1 MNDIPQN
8 GSDVYVTYKGN
19 EDTTQAIQYV
29 DIATGKVVKADNVTG
44 SVGQSVSY
52 TGSLPKGY
60 ELAND
65 SSIPTSVTISSDN
78 TPVKV
83 YVRQISYTDA
93 NKPSDLTDA
102 LSKTITRTIKFTGI
116 THDDVVQSVTF
127 TRTATWNASENKYDF
142 SSWTATDGNKWAF
155 FNAPQVAGYTG
166 TADHLDQVTVDPD
179 TTQDVTETINY
190 TPNAQ
195 TARVIIKDSDNHD
208 AVISVDTVTGVTGG
222 TTEISPVAP
231 KGYELD
237 TARTAKWPSSV
248 QFTSDGTPTADT
260 VIYVKH
266 KTSSSQGDW
275 PLSDDAYK
283 QATSMTITR
292 TITISKPGQADQV
305 ITQPVTLTRTITFDA
320 VTGAIK
326 STGAWTTGTW
336 NLVGYAQAPATVDY
350 NGVTYNRVVTSTS
363 SNPAEQ
369 GEGGLQKKTVTSD
382 SKSYD
387 VHVTYVANTT
397 SLNFKA
403 VDDDASG
410 KDITPSGII
419 TSISHQAG
427 QAVDSSQ
434 VQTIEQAI
442 INKVQGLGYTFVP
455 ETDTS
460 NPNEYVLHFKHT
472 KLTLTDQGSAP
483 KGITV
488 DPLNKVIYRTI
499 SYKFGEG
506 NIAGLDYSTNES
518 YILKRTA
525 TIDLA
530 TKKVIYTPWQL
541 VNPDGTTSTTLSMPF
556 EAIPTAP
563 TGYVFDKIDG
573 HDGTDGQAPWTAIPS
588 MNIDSSLIDSPNPT
602 KISLTVRYKA
612 AIKTVPVYIYD
623 VDSATPSVAIGKTE
637 TVTVDGKQVTQPVAK
652 TEVTAGVRY
661 SNTYDRNFLN
671 DNVKDGAN
679 YEYITGE
686 SYPVDFTMGPDGVP
700 KAIKIYVRHKHAT
713 QQVTTT
719 STRTIHIQGQDT
731 PQTQTVTF
739 TRDEYIDLVTNK
751 VTGYSDWQ
759 AQDSSQASWGAVNV
773 GRSTDGYTAYIDGV
787 KGNVV
792 AEETPLPN
800 QNVDVNVT
808 YEANPATVNIVY
820 RRNDNNQ
827 VVATVPVAGKVDQ
840 TVDLTY
846 TAPAGYKLT
855 DGQQLPPNI
864 KLKAQNLDITVYVD
878 DDPQTYNPS
887 NVPSDVPE
895 SIKAQMTKT
904 VTRHIEIIYP
914 EGYTGDK
921 LATPIDQSVT
931 FERDVTVD
939 LTKSGADR
947 YSFGNWH
954 VKGDTATSGSWAS
967 VELTKINGYHT
978 DQGIDAATV
987 DANTDNV
994 NLTIHYLANDAQLG
1008 IKAVDDTDN
1017 SDITSKISQAIAN
1030 ITGKANGAVDAAKI
1044 KAAVASAKEQLEKLG
1059 YKYVDTDVVTKFD
1072 DVDDTAKPS
1081 QDLVIHFT
1089 HATST
1094 YNRGDQDL
1102 PKSVD
1107 TSQLSKSVTRKI
1119 IVHTPDGQTS
1129 TITQT
1134 TSFGRTVTVDNV
1146 TGTVTYGKWTPT
1158 DGEFDQYDIPQLE
1171 GYSTTVQYSGQEAAE
1186 AESVASAS
1194 AVDSQGNPV
1203 DGNQVDVYYN
1213 AKDGSQVIKYQDPSG
1228 ADKGSQ
1234 TLTGKT
1240 GDVVKVDQTKVP
1252 AGYEVVPGTP
1262 NPGTVTIP
1270 GKPSDPIIIKVQ
1282 PKIDVITLDNTKK
1295 PDAVKDSDLTKD
1307 VTRVINVYK
1316 PGATTPETTTQKVVF
1331 TRTANYNEATGKVD
1345 SYSAWVPVSGNK
1357 FSEFNAPTVT
1367 GCTPDKNAPE
1377 VEVTA
1382 DQTYPDVDIHYT
1394 AVKNL
1399 TAHIIYVDDNNNQTP
1414 VKVDSVTGLSA
1425 GDTHEYTATAPAG
1438 YDLAKGQA
1446 ATVTITVPTDGT
1458 APSDTIIHLTQHSDQ
1473 IKGGSDDT
1481 SDKTYDLKRTV
1492 TRHVYVKTPDGQT
1505 KFVKDQVATF
1515 TRDVTVNRAT
1525 GKLTYT
1531 DWTSSDKNFE
1541 AVSSDD
1547 IDGYTQNPVSSIT
1560 VDENYGEQTAYIT
1573 YSPKASSI
1581 RYQAVDDDA
1590 SGKDITPSGINLT
1603 VNTAK
1608 GIDQTTIDQDKAS
1621 VEAAI
1626 KGALGNKYKFDGQTT
1641 DGNVIT
1647 LHFKHATTTYGSDS
1661 TKPSVV
1667 KGALEA
1673 DVTRPITIV
1682 SPDGTKQTIVQ
1693 TVHLTRTATVDE
1705 ETGTVTYGNWTS
1717 GQFKAY
1723 PVSDV
1728 EGYTTEVKYGDSA
1741 EATRVDGDVKASD
1754 ITITGQDADAKP
1766 ENGEPVI
1773 VTYKLNDASGKI
1785 SYQTS
1790 DGTEVGSQAISG
1802 KAGETDTY
1810 KTNVPAGYE
1819 LTDPNDTAVTVHY
1832 PTDGSEK
1839 TVVVTVQ
1846 AKNDTYDNTGDK
1858 PSWVKDATTKD
1869 VTRTI
1874 HFAYPENY
1882 TGEKHEDVVQTVHF
1896 TRTAIKNEATGD
1908 VTYGDWTVQGSDQF
1922 DTFNAPDIHGYH
1934 PTSSAALVTGVKAN
1948 GTYDDVT
1955 ITYAPDNLVGR
1966 VIYKYTDKNGNVSVV
1981 GIQNVNGT
1989 TDGTYQV
1996 TEGNVELPKGYT
2008 LVKDQT
2014 LPSLT
2019 FKPGEPNEVT
2029 VKVDHATEHFNP
2041 GDDIDSHSGDMPKG
2055 VDLGTI
2061 KQGMTK
2067 TVTRTVYVT
2076 PVGGERHQV
2085 DQQTAHF
2092 KRGFK
2097 IDLATGEVTYDPWTS
2112 DDSTFSDVSSK
2123 IPAAPAGYSIVSTH
2137 TYGSE
2142 TVTADDNDIDVEVT
2156 YAAAKSHITIVAKDK
2171 SNNNETIAIPDSVS
2185 TTLEGQTAA
2194 SVDPKNV
2201 QTYVDAISRAL
2212 EKEGYQFDSTDTFP
2226 TAFNGDTTLNIY
2238 FTHRTDDKT
2247 TDLPDGSEAVSKDV
2261 TRTIHVVEPDGQTYD
2276 IVQKVTATR
2285 QAKVDAVSHKVIGYT
2300 DWTTPEL
2307 TSVTAPQYA
2316 GYTPSVASVESHTP
2330 TADEINAG
2338 QTADV
2343 TIKYTGVQTSQSYEY
2358 VDADSGSQI
2367 GQTYQGANGRVGDKV
2382 NFDGDIKTNIPNGY
2396 ELVPNTTLPGEHE
2409 LGQTNQTIKV
2419 YVRKTVVDNTQKT
2432 TPKGSD
2438 KSTLK
2443 ELAKTITR
2451 TVIAHVPG
2459 KAAQTIA
2466 SQEVHFTR
2474 TATWND
2480 AIKSWDYSDWKVD
2493 GSQTWDAINDS
2504 DIPELAGYSHDP
2516 VHVDSYNVLPTTQD
2530 QTVDINYTA
2539 LDQTTHVIYKYG
2551 DLTINTKELTGKTG
2565 DTVATNIND
2574 GIPENYQLVDGQN
2587 LPENITFDA
2596 DGHADIVVNLKH
2608 GEDHYDGKTGE
2619 KPAWATE
2626 DTTRTVTRTIN
2637 ITYPKGKKPA
2647 GAEDTQTDSATFTR
2661 TATRDKVTGQVTYG
2675 EWTLASGNA
2684 KFDKFT
2690 APAVANYTPSTSEI
2704 AVETVTADSPDTTY
2718 NITYTATGTDF
2729 TIHAH
2734 DITDPKKVIAIDI
2747 PAGINPVIRHKTDGS
2762 DEAQFELNK
2771 EGIIARIKLALAAKG
2786 YSFVGEDGTND
2797 GVNLNFKH
2805 QEKTY
2810 HSGDDIPDGD
2820 KGLIKEALS
2829 KDVTRKIITSKP
2841 DGSSNTVTQTVTAT
2855 RTVTIDEATKDV
2867 TYGEWN
2873 LPSFDGSGV
2882 EQIKGYTSLV
2892 DGHASTYVSDA
2903 TVTLGQDKTPQNGKD
2918 VNVSYEANDHTMHI
2932 IYRDVD
2938 DGYRVVGNPITVSG
2952 KTHTTVDV
2960 SKQAT
2965 VPAGYE
2971 LVDGQTNP
2979 ANVTFPAD
2987 GSEVQDIT
2995 VLVKHHVESVDPNKP
3010 TNIPEK
3016 GDRDAIIK
3024 AGNKDV
3030 VRTIHYQKADGT
3042 KVFDDTVQ
3050 TVHFT
3055 RTVDVDAITGKI
3067 VGYGNWTKADPQP
3080 VGDSDHWP
3088 SVTAQTLAGYTP
3100 SQDSVQD
3107 QSVDAATNDK
3117 EITVGYTADT
3127 HMAHIIYQ
3135 DADNNNKTICSQN
3148 VYGQTDQTYT
3158 ISQDTNNKDPRVIV
3172 TSVPTGYK
3180 LDGQSIPSSIS
3191 FDAKGADDIVIVLK
3205 HDTVDAN
3212 NPGDVDTHK
3221 GDLPKGTDLDA
3232 IKQGMAK
3239 DVTRT
3244 IYETEPG
3251 ESRKLLTTQRVHFTR
3266 TASIDRVTGQVTYGA
3281 WTADGADKWAAY
3293 PVDNVKG
3300 YQQVVTGGTLAETTV
3315 TGDMS
3320 DQDVEVTYTSQAAQ
3334 DITVVA
3340 RDVTDSSNPVNLGQ
3354 TQTLKGNVD
3363 SPVSGKDLSDA
3374 IEAIRKALVAKGY
3387 NYQGVEGEIPV
3398 KFDNS
3403 KHTIVLDFTRAND
3416 DVPGGTTIPD
3426 KYKGII
3432 ADSDVTK
3439 TYTRTINLH
3448 HNVNGQDVVEHVT
3461 QQVTLTRTAHVDL
3474 AKFNADPTDKSAVTY
3489 GAWSTAD
3496 YPEYNIPDKA
3506 GYTPFVNDN
3515 ETHSLAASP
3524 ATGDTNVDVYYK
3536 GKQGTQIFK
3545 YIDAVS
3551 DSQVGTDVQFTGN
3564 VGDSEQT
3571 YTYVI
3576 PAGYK
3581 LAKGQGTSSTY
3592 SFTDGT
3598 NTTNIYLDH
3607 DVQTVTP
3614 TTIPEGST
3622 DVTKSD
3628 LTKTVTRTI
3637 SYKYEDGSE
3646 AHKPDVQTIT
3656 LTRTAYVDPITH
3668 SVTYSNWTSDKSF
3681 TDVTA
3686 PTIAGYDASS
3696 TIVKG
3701 HSVAGNS
3708 DDENITVIYTKK
3720 TQTTEIQYVD
3730 DTGKVIK
3737 TVPVSG
3743 QTGDKEKTVNT
3754 GDNIPEG
3761 WKLDENAP
3769 KTIVVSFDPNHPQTQ
3784 TVKIVHDTKTY
3795 KSGDENA
3802 PEGLDKTVTRTI
3814 NFHKPAG
3821 NEQVVQTV
3829 HYTRTATVDLVS
3841 GNITYN
3847 AWTIA
3852 DVSGATKGE
3861 GTNASF
3867 DAISDIPQVDGY
3879 KADHTQ
3885 VDQLAVTPDTADSVV
3900 DVYYN
3905 ANKTELH
3912 FKAVDEDDNNKDIDL
3927 LGSLT
3932 SPINVDV
3939 TTKDVDSQVASREAD
3954 IKQYLADKYNFDTV
3968 DTSVDGNVTTYILKF
3983 HHAKDTISEGGNLPE
3998 GVSQSDFT
4006 RAVHRL
4012 IKVYKPGQTDPEV
4025 VDQTATA
4032 HRQLVVDKANGT
4044 YKWTP

>member
-1 MNDIPQN
+1 MNAATGKVTYSAWAASVSSASGSDVTVGPDGVKFAAVTAPTHTGYKTNVDGSLAEEAITAASSDSVVNVTYTPEDQSVVIKAVDDDNSETDITSLIQPAIDAITGKTDAPIDPAKINQAIQAAKDRLADKYVYVTSDPITQFGESGTGTLVLHFKHKSENFDRNNPGTGTSDDFVKTVTRTIHVIDTTGASHDYVQHATVSRTASKDLATGKVTYSDWSAAKFDEYDIPQVAGYKSYAGPSQADQTQADKVASADVTVLNDIPQN

-127 TRTATWNASENKYDF
+127 TRTATWNASENKYDL
-142 SSWTATDGNKWAF
+142 SNWTATDGNKWAF

-195 TARVIIKDSDNHD
+195 TAHVIIKDSDNHD

-222 TTEISPVAP
+222 TTAISPVAP

-266 KTSSSQGDW
+266 KTSSKQGDW

-292 TITISKPGQADQV
+292 TITISKPGQDDQV

-336 NLVGYAQAPATVDY
+336 NLVGYSQAPATIDY
-350 NGVTYNRVVTSTS
+350 NGITYNRVVTSTS

-369 GEGGLQKKTVTSD
+369 GEGGLQKETVTSD
-382 SKSYD
+382 SKGYD

-403 VDDDASG
+403 VDDDNSG
-410 KDITPSGII
+410 VTIPVTGIT

-427 QAVDSSQ
+427 QAVDSTQ

-455 ETDTS
+455 EIDTS

-525 TIDLA
+525 TIDMA
-530 TKKVIYTPWQL
+530 TKKVTYTPWQL

-602 KISLTVRYKA
+602 KISLTVRYKV
-612 AIKTVPVYIYD
+612 AINTVPVYIYD

-652 TEVTAGVRY
+652 AKVTAGIRY
-661 SNTYDRNFLN
+661 SHIYDRNFLN

-679 YEYITGE
+679 YEYITGD
-686 SYPVDFTMGPDGVP
+686 SYTVDFTMGPDGLP
-700 KAIKIYVRHKHAT
+700 KAINLYVRHKHAT
-713 QQVTTT
+713 KQVTTT

-759 AQDSSQASWGAVNV
+759 AQDSSQASWSAVNV
-773 GRSTDGYTAYIDGV
+773 GSSTDGYTTYIDGV
-787 KGNVV
+787 KGNRV

-855 DGQQLPPNI
+855 DGQQLQSNI
-864 KLKAQNLDITVYVD
+864 KFKAQNSDITVYVD

-904 VTRHIEIIYP
+904 VTRHIEIVYP

-1017 SDITSKISQAIAN
+1017 CDITSKISQAIAN

-1089 HATST
+1089 HASDT
-1094 YNRGDQDL
+1094 YNRGDKNL
-1102 PKSVD
+1102 PTGVTDSD
-1107 TSQLSKSVTRKI
+1107 LSKSVTRKI

-1134 TSFGRTVTVDNV
+1134 TSFGRTVTVDKI
-1146 TGTVTYGKWTPT
+1146 TGAVTYGKWTPT

-1171 GYSTTVQYSGQEAAE
+1171 GYSTTVQYSGQQAAE

-1203 DGNQVDVYYN
+1203 DGSQVDVYYN

-1295 PDAVKDSDLTKD
+1295 PDAVKDADLTKV

-1367 GCTPDKNAPE
+1367 GYIPDKNAPE

-1414 VKVDSVTGLSA
+1414 VKVDSVTGLGA

-1531 DWTSSDKNFE
+1531 DWTSSDNNFE

-1547 IDGYTQNPVSSIT
+1547 IDGYTQNPVSAIT

-1626 KGALGNKYKFDGQTT
+1626 KGALGNKYKFNGQTT

-1667 KGALEA
+1667 KGVLEA

-1896 TRTAIKNEATGD
+1896 TRTATKNEATGA

-1922 DTFNAPDIHGYH
+1922 DVFNAPDIHGYH
-1934 PTSSAALVTGVKAN
+1934 PTSNAALVTGVKAD

-1981 GIQNVNGT
+1981 GVQNVNGT

-2014 LPSLT
+2014 LPSIT

-2029 VKVDHATEHFNP
+2029 VNVDHATEHFNP

-2330 TADEINAG
+2330 TVDEINAG
-2338 QTADV
+2338 HTADV
-2343 TIKYTGVQTSQSYEY
+2343 TITYTGVQTSQSYEY

-2382 NFDGDIKTNIPNGY
+2382 NFDDAIKANIPNGY

-2419 YVRKTVVDNTQKT
+2419 YVRKTVVDDTQKT

-2438 KSTLK
+2438 KGTLK

-2459 KAAQTIA
+2459 KAAQPIA
-2466 SQEVHFTR
+2466 TQQVKFTR

-2480 AIKSWDYSDWKVD
+2480 ATKSWDYSDWKVD

-2504 DIPELAGYSHDP
+2504 DIPEVAGYSHNP
-2516 VHVDSYNVLPTTQD
+2516 VHVDSYNVLPSTQD

-2539 LDQTTHVIYKYG
+2539 LDHTTHVIYKYG
-2551 DLTINTKELTGKTG
+2551 DLTVNIKELTGKTG

-2574 GIPENYQLVDGQN
+2574 GIPENYELVDGQN

-2626 DTTRTVTRTIN
+2626 DTSRTVTRTIN
-2637 ITYPKGKKPA
+2637 ITYPEGKKPA
-2647 GAEDTQTDSATFTR
+2647 DAEDTYTDSASFTR

-2690 APAVANYTPSTSEI
+2690 APEVANYTPSTSEI
-2704 AVETVTADSPDTTY
+2704 AAETVTADSPDTTY
-2718 NITYTATGTDF
+2718 NITYTANGTNF
-2729 TIHAH
+2729 TIKAS
-2734 DITDPKKVIAIDI
+2734 DVTGDTPVDLPI
-2747 PAGINPVIRHKTDGS
+2747 PAGINPVITHKSDGS
-2762 DEAQFELNK
+2762 DSAEFSDKKAGVIAQ
-2771 EGIIARIKLALAAKG
+2771 IKQALADKG
-2786 YSFVGEDGTND
+2786 YIFVGEDGND
-2797 GVNLNFKH
+2797 TGLTLKFKH
-2805 QEKTY
+2805 DTKTY
-2810 HSGDDIPDGD
+2810 HHGDTIPDGD
-2820 KGLIKEALS
+2820 RALVKEDLT
-2829 KDVTRKIITSKP
+2829 KDVTRQIITTKP
-2841 DGSSNTVTQTVTAT
+2841 DGTQNTVTQTVTAT
-2855 RTVTIDEATKDV
+2855 RTVTIDEATKTV
-2867 TYGEWN
+2867 TYGDWT
-2873 LPSFDGSGV
+2873 LPSFEGSGV
-2882 EQIKGYTSLV
+2882 EQINGYTSQV
-2892 DGHASTYVSDA
+2892 DGENATTIASHQVTTDEIASGKANDVKVTY
-2903 TVTLGQDKTPQNGKD
+2903 T
-2918 VNVSYEANDHTMHI
+2918 ANDHSMHI

-2938 DGYRVVGNPITVSG
+2938 DGYKVVGDPITITG
-2952 KTHTTVDV
+2952 KTNTTV
-2960 SKQAT
+2960 KTNAT

-3016 GDRDAIIK
+3016 GDKDAIIK

-3080 VGDSDHWP
+3080 TGDSDHWS

-3100 SQDSVQD
+3100 SQASVQD
-3107 QSVDAATNDK
+3107 QSV
-3117 EITVGYTADT
+3117 
-3127 HMAHIIYQ
+3127 
-3135 DADNNNKTICSQN
+3135 
-3148 VYGQTDQTYT
+3148 
-3158 ISQDTNNKDPRVIV
+3158 
-3172 TSVPTGYK
+3172 
-3180 LDGQSIPSSIS
+3180 
-3191 FDAKGADDIVIVLK
+3191 
-3205 HDTVDAN
+3205 
-3212 NPGDVDTHK
+3212 
-3221 GDLPKGTDLDA
+3221 
-3232 IKQGMAK
+3232 
-3239 DVTRT
+3239 
-3244 IYETEPG
+3244 
-3251 ESRKLLTTQRVHFTR
+3251 
-3266 TASIDRVTGQVTYGA
+3266 ASY
-3281 WTADGADKWAAY
+3281 
-3293 PVDNVKG
+3293 
-3300 YQQVVTGGTLAETTV
+3300 
-3315 TGDMS
+3315 
-3320 DQDVEVTYTSQAAQ
+3320 
-3334 DITVVA
+3334 
-3340 RDVTDSSNPVNLGQ
+3340 
-3354 TQTLKGNVD
+3354 
-3363 SPVSGKDLSDA
+3363 
-3374 IEAIRKALVAKGY
+3374 
-3387 NYQGVEGEIPV
+3387 
-3398 KFDNS
+3398 
-3403 KHTIVLDFTRAND
+3403 
-3416 DVPGGTTIPD
+3416 
-3426 KYKGII
+3426 
-3432 ADSDVTK
+3432 
-3439 TYTRTINLH
+3439 
-3448 HNVNGQDVVEHVT
+3448 
-3461 QQVTLTRTAHVDL
+3461 
-3474 AKFNADPTDKSAVTY
+3474 
-3489 GAWSTAD
+3489 
-3496 YPEYNIPDKA
+3496 
-3506 GYTPFVNDN
+3506 
-3515 ETHSLAASP
+3515 
-3524 ATGDTNVDVYYK
+3524 
-3536 GKQGTQIFK
+3536 
-3545 YIDAVS
+3545 
-3551 DSQVGTDVQFTGN
+3551 
-3564 VGDSEQT
+3564 
-3571 YTYVI
+3571 
-3576 PAGYK
+3576 
-3581 LAKGQGTSSTY
+3581 
-3592 SFTDGT
+3592 
-3598 NTTNIYLDH
+3598 
-3607 DVQTVTP
+3607 
-3614 TTIPEGST
+3614 
-3622 DVTKSD
+3622 
-3628 LTKTVTRTI
+3628 
-3637 SYKYEDGSE
+3637 
-3646 AHKPDVQTIT
+3646 
-3656 LTRTAYVDPITH
+3656 
-3668 SVTYSNWTSDKSF
+3668 
-3681 TDVTA
+3681 
-3686 PTIAGYDASS
+3686 
-3696 TIVKG
+3696 
-3701 HSVAGNS
+3701 
-3708 DDENITVIYTKK
+3708 
-3720 TQTTEIQYVD
+3720 
-3730 DTGKVIK
+3730 
-3737 TVPVSG
+3737 
-3743 QTGDKEKTVNT
+3743 
-3754 GDNIPEG
+3754 
-3761 WKLDENAP
+3761 
-3769 KTIVVSFDPNHPQTQ
+3769 
-3784 TVKIVHDTKTY
+3784 
-3795 KSGDENA
+3795 
-3802 PEGLDKTVTRTI
+3802 
-3814 NFHKPAG
+3814 
-3821 NEQVVQTV
+3821 
-3829 HYTRTATVDLVS
+3829 
-3841 GNITYN
+3841 
-3847 AWTIA
+3847 
-3852 DVSGATKGE
+3852 
-3861 GTNASF
+3861 
-3867 DAISDIPQVDGY
+3867 
-3879 KADHTQ
+3879 
-3885 VDQLAVTPDTADSVV
+3885 
-3900 DVYYN
+3900 
-3905 ANKTELH
+3905 
-3912 FKAVDEDDNNKDIDL
+3912 
-3927 LGSLT
+3927 
-3932 SPINVDV
+3932 
-3939 TTKDVDSQVASREAD
+3939 
-3954 IKQYLADKYNFDTV
+3954 
-3968 DTSVDGNVTTYILKF
+3968 
-3983 HHAKDTISEGGNLPE
+3983 
-3998 GVSQSDFT
+3998 
-4006 RAVHRL
+4006 
-4012 IKVYKPGQTDPEV
+4012 
-4025 VDQTATA
+4025 
-4032 HRQLVVDKANGT
+4032 
-4044 YKWTP
+4044 